1 MSYDNI
7 TLIVLVEDNG
17 KGNSNIEFGHGLT
30 AINNRAILREGSLE
44 FDSNKK
50 GTSVTV
56 EFKI

>member
-1 MSYDNI
+1 MEKA
-7 TLIVLVEDNG
+7 LIIKN
-17 KGNSNIEFGHGLT
+17 FGLT

-44 FDSNKK
+44 FDSNKR